1 MLILKEETVNHNEES
16 YVIRMWKQDESKARI
31 YCSAEPGPEIPFALR
46 IEQFAT
52 NKQKAEQLF
61 LKVKEY
67 AIQEL
72 KWRENKFKR
81 RQNE

>member
-1 MLILKEETVNHNEES
+1 MIILKEETVNHNEET
-16 YVIRMWKQDESKARI
+16 YVIRMWKQDESKTRI

-52 NKQKAEQLF
+52 NRQKAEQLF
-61 LKVKEY
+61 LKVKQY

-72 KWRENKFKR
+72 KWRENEFKR
-81 RQNE
+81 RKSE